1 MYRELNLKD
10 LRLLEESLSLYIA
23 DTNKGIHHDIDFNP
37 GYKELKPIPLM
48 NFYERIQ
55 YVSLRFNM
63 KGNGSGAVLIDLKN
77 QIHYKECLQKDFLTA
92 MELLLR

>member
-37 GYKELKPIPLM
+37 GYKKLKPIPRM
-48 NFYERIQ
+48 NFYEHIQ
-55 YVSLRFNM
+55 YVSLLFNM
-63 KGNGSGAVLIDLKN
+63 KGRGSDVVLIDLKN
-77 QIHYKECLQKDFLTA
+77 QIHSKECKQKDILNIA
-92 MELLLR
+92 KLLLQ